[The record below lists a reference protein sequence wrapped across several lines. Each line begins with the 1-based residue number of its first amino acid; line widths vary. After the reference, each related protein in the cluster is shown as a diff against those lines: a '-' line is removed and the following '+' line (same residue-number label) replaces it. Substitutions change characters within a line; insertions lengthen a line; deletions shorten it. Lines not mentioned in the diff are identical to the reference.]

1 MRSNFILFSLFA
13 GKDNFPTLFVLY
25 YYLRFCAT
33 LGYSVCMPE
42 TYTQFS
48 RSFRLVCRHA
58 HCALVEDFLREQA
71 FAFEAEAFSPL
82 AHRLL
87 AEPFP
92 LGASLASV
100 FGYIY
105 IQDRSSMLP
114 SLALNPPPGAAVLD
128 MCASPGSKTSLLAHL
143 VGEKGFVLA
152 NEPNPKR
159 LATLRR
165 NLSRLN
171 LLQTGTCSFSGERIP
186 MPPASWEYIQLDPPC
201 SGWGT
206 EEKHPKIRELW
217 KDSKIRPLAQLQR
230 RLLKEAARLLAPGG
244 RLVYSTCTTNPE
256 ENEAQV
262 RFALEELG
270 LVLLPLHPFAGFSF
284 DKPAPGAEGSL
295 LIRNHVSGA
304 QGFFLALLTK
314 SGSGETL
321 LRPSAPTP
329 ACTLSLHLLSP
340 GALEEACAQLPPG
353 ETVLSGE
360 KICFLPKLGLERLPA
375 GLRWQ
380 GCILGK
386 MYGGH
391 AHLSPR
397 LHRLLPPIP
406 GRDDL
411 NLDSIAPLADLL
423 AGRSLEAPRHGKQ
436 LFLYWR
442 GLPLARL
449 SVKGSR
455 ALLSQ

>member
-1 MRSNFILFSLFA
+1 
-13 GKDNFPTLFVLY
+13 
-25 YYLRFCAT
+25 
-33 LGYSVCMPE
+33 
-42 TYTQFS
+42 
-48 RSFRLVCRHA
+48 
-58 HCALVEDFLREQA
+58 VENLLREQG

-82 AHRLL
+82 ARRLL
-87 AEPFP
+87 EEPLP

-114 SLALNPPPGAAVLD
+114 PLALNPPSGAAVLD
-128 MCASPGSKTSLLAHL
+128 MCASPGSKTSLLAQL

-152 NEPNPKR
+152 NEPNPRR

-165 NLSRLN
+165 NLLRLN
-171 LLQTGTCSFSGERIP
+171 LLQTGTCSFPGERMP
-186 MPPASWEYIQLDPPC
+186 MPPASWEYILLDPPC

-206 EEKHPKIRELW
+206 EEKHPKIRALW
-217 KDSKIRPLAQLQR
+217 KNGKVRPLIRLQR

-256 ENEAQV
+256 ENEEQI
-262 RFALEELG
+262 RFAVEKLG
-270 LVLLPLHPFAGFSF
+270 LALLSLRPVTGFSF
-284 DKPAPGAEGSL
+284 DDPAPGAEGSL
-295 LIRNHVSGA
+295 LVRGHASGA

-314 SGSGETL
+314 AVCAEMPQN
-321 LRPSAPTP
+321 PSASTPTYSP
-329 ACTLSLHLLSP
+329 SLHRVSSD
-340 GALEEACAQLPPG
+340 ALEDGICAQLPPG
-353 ETVLSGE
+353 ETVLFGTS
-360 KICFLPKLGLERLPA
+360 ICFLPKPGLERLPA

-386 MYGGH
+386 IRAGQARM
-391 AHLSPR
+391 SPR

-406 GRDDL
+406 ATDSL
-411 NLDSIAPLADLL
+411 NLNELAPLADLL
-423 AGRSLEAPRHGKQ
+423 AGRGVDTSLHSKRT
-436 LFLYWR
+436 FLYWR

-455 ALLSQ
+455 ALLNP